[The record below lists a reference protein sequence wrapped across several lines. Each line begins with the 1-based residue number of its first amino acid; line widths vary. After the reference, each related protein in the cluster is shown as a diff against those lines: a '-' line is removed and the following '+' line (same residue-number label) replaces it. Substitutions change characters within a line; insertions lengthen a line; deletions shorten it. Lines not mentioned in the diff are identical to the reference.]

1 MLSDDFFLG
10 TKLYHKKLA
19 TLCKSLN
26 RYLGVTHAIYVNI
39 DKNGRLFSICTHPDW
54 VERFLE
60 EKYYLLDPLM
70 VHPKNVHNG
79 FSFDSA
85 SNDQDFKDT
94 LLYDAVIKFD
104 WCHSFAYM
112 EKTIDGGYF
121 AFDFGTTKENYKII
135 NRLIN
140 EMQIVKKAIK
150 GLHNRMKPLINHDLQ
165 ENKMDF
171 ATLKGQEFYNQKGL
185 VFNETSDMQNK
196 IQLLNETGFLGS
208 DNQNFSLNVSLS
220 PQEINCLRSYLAT
233 HSIKEVAQDL
243 DLAVTTVASYIE
255 NVKNK
260 LNCNNKN
267 KLFEMA
273 EILASLGHI

>member
-1 MLSDDFFLG
+1 MLTDEFFLG
-10 TKLYHKKLA
+10 TKLYHKKFLN
-19 TLCKSLN
+19 LCKPLA
-26 RYLGVTHAIYVNI
+26 RYLGITHAIYVNI
-39 DKNGRLFSICTHPDW
+39 DKNGRLFSICTHPKW

-70 VHPKNVHNG
+70 VHPKNMHNG
-79 FSFDSA
+79 FSFDIA

-112 EKTIDGGYF
+112 EKTGDGGYF

-140 EMQIVKKAIK
+140 EMQIVKKVIK
-150 GLHNRMKPLINHDLQ
+150 NLHNKMKLMMIADLQ

-171 ATLKGQEFYNQKGL
+171 ATLKGDWFYSQKGL
-185 VFNETSDMQNK
+185 VFNEQQEMQNK
-196 IQLLNETGFLGS
+196 IQLLNETGFLEQDLEFFLG
-208 DNQNFSLNVSLS
+208 NVSLS

-233 HSIKEVAQDL
+233 HSVKKVSQDL

-255 NVKNK
+255 NIKTK
-260 LNCNNKN
+260 LNCHDKN
-267 KLFEMA
+267 KLFEKA